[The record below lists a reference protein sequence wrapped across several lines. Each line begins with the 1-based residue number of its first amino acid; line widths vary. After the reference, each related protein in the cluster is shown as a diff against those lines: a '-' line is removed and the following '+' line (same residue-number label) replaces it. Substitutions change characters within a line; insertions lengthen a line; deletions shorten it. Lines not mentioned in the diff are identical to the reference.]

1 MRNHW
6 SACDLTSGDRPP
18 DPDRWLNLNLSW
30 PCKPRSI
37 IRRRVM
43 KNEFVIRDNW
53 YLGSVISSVRGFI
66 LPLLLTQGFEGFAF
80 PIGSDR
86 KCMCISVIFIM
97 FFFFSSKRSDK
108 DGLQNEIVGNVEL
121 KIESNIWFDFIVFH
135 RNWKLVGYIN
145 RVSVRNKLLNCWIV
159 EKRRSF

>member
-97 FFFFSSKRSDK
+97 FFFFKQEKWQRWITKWNRRKRGIKNWIVHLIWFYRIS
-108 DGLQNEIVGNVEL
+108 LQL
-121 KIESNIWFDFIVFH
+121 KISWLH
-135 RNWKLVGYIN
+135 KSSLG
-145 RVSVRNKLLNCWIV
+145 
-159 EKRRSF
+159 